1 MRLEQVLVQTD
12 GFMEYSFAVLPLNC
26 SRAYAR
32 YIFVVAREGKYA
44 VCIVSG
50 STTTRYTMGREL
62 DRLYVKAGSRWGL
75 TWQELEEQIPDS
87 IRSDQWLLFD
97 LDAFVSWH
105 NRRVAACTT
114 STQ

>member
-1 MRLEQVLVQTD
+1 MRLEQALSQAA
-12 GFMEYSFAVLPLNC
+12 GFMEDSFAVLPLSC
-26 SRAYAR
+26 SRAYAQ
-32 YIFVVAREGKYA
+32 YIFVVAREGKYT
-44 VCIVSG
+44 VCNVSG
-50 STTTRYTMGREL
+50 STTTSSIMCREL
-62 DRLYVKAGSRWGL
+62 VRMYTKAGSQWGL
-75 TWQELEEQIPDS
+75 TWQELEEHIPES